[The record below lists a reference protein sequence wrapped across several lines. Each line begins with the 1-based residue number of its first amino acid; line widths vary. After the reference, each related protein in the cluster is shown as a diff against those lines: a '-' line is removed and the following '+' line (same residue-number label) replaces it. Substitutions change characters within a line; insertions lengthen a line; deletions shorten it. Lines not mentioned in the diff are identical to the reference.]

1 MKFKYIPPTKLKVL
15 IVMFF
20 VGAGVGIML
29 GLIHHHMY
37 LTLLGVVNLI
47 LGGVMGGIYYFKH
60 QECAMIEKSI
70 KNNSSNCSHI
80 GLFFK
85 MKFLIRR
92 KIEKNLKC

>member
-20 VGAGVGIML
+20 VGAGVGIVI

-47 LGGVMGGIYYFKH
+47 LGGVMGGILLLQAPKVRD
-60 QECAMIEKSI
+60 
-70 KNNSSNCSHI
+70 
-80 GLFFK
+80 G
-85 MKFLIRR
+85 RR
-92 KIEKNLKC
+92 KKK

>member
-47 LGGVMGGIYYFKH
+47 LGGVMGGILLLQAPKVH
-60 QECAMIEKSI
+60 D
-70 KNNSSNCSHI
+70 
-80 GLFFK
+80 
-85 MKFLIRR
+85 RR
-92 KIEKNLKC
+92 KKK